1 MSCNLLTKDIIN
13 DCANL
18 PVKGV
23 SPIAYILPYSGT
35 NVFFGVDLE
44 GAKVVKLLSNPLQAA
59 FSIVSAS
66 NFAFNAGSE
75 AVSNDALDTRY
86 KHYFSFIL
94 SQTGNADLDKMDGI
108 IVVSKSNAG
117 KWLVYG
123 AENGLWKKTQSRKT
137 NDNLGLVTAEYE
149 SKEGGEESLS
159 EFFFTPE
166 ISSPANLVDYL
177 YFENSVA
184 AQVGYSFEIDADKSA
199 FVKNTDDTYE
209 SSVNGHLGFT
219 TAGDGIL
226 VTVVPKNSL
235 TYNFE
240 TFILTKYNIEYL
252 LKACVDSGNENGTID
267 ITESASKSTWS
278 TLSNSYYSELVAA
291 GWTITYTA

>member
-59 FSIVSAS
+59 FSMVSAS

-86 KHYFSFIL
+86 KHSFSFVL

-166 ISSPANLVDYL
+166 ISSPATLVDYL
-177 YFENSVA
+177 YFEKSVGI
-184 AQVGYSFEIDADKSA
+184 QEVYGFEFDADKSA
-199 FVKNTDDTYE
+199 FVKDTYDTYE
-209 SSVNGHLGFT
+209 SSVNGSISFT
-219 TAGDGIL
+219 TAGTGIIIAI
-226 VTVVPKNSL
+226 VPKNSS
-235 TYNFE
+235 TYDFS

>member
-59 FSIVSAS
+59 FSMVSAS

-75 AVSNDALDTRY
+75 AVSNDAVDTRY
-86 KHYFSFIL
+86 KHYFSFVL

-117 KWLVYG
+117 KWIVYG
-123 AENGLWKKTQSRKT
+123 AENGLWKKTQNRKT

-149 SKEGGEESLS
+149 SRNGEEESLS

-166 ISSPANLVDYL
+166 ISSPANLVNYL
-177 YFENSVA
+177 YFEKSIAV
-184 AQVGYSFEIDADKSA
+184 QGTYVFEIEKALSA
-199 FVKNTDDTYE
+199 FVKDTDDTYK
-209 SSVNGHLGFT
+209 STVSGRISFT
-219 TAGDGIL
+219 TAGAGMI
-226 VTVVPKNSL
+226 VAIIPKNSL
-235 TYNFE
+235 TYDFE
-240 TFILTKYNIEYL
+240 TFPLTKYNIEYL
-252 LKACVDSGNENGTID
+252 LKACVDSGIERGLID
-267 ITESASKSTWS
+267 ISGSASKSTWS

>member
-75 AVSNDALDTRY
+75 AVSNDAVDTRY
-86 KHYFSFIL
+86 KHYFSFVL

-177 YFENSVA
+177 YFEMSLP
-184 AQVGYSFEIDADKSA
+184 AQLGAGFNIDAALSA
-199 FVKNTDDTYE
+199 FVKNTDDTYK
-209 SSVNGHLGFT
+209 SSVSGRISLT
-219 TAGDGIL
+219 TAGTGMI
-226 VTVVPKNSL
+226 VAIIPKNSS
-235 TYNFE
+235 TYDFSSF
-240 TFILTKYNIEYL
+240 TLTKDNIEYL

-278 TLSNSYYSELVAA
+278 TLSNSYYSQLVAA
-291 GWTITYTA
+291 GWTITHTA